1 MLSNRDLVLKLTEGN
16 AKRMTRQ
23 NNWEEPKQEV
33 GNPFHKTRE
42 DFKRM
47 FMTSRW
53 LIKPIVLKNFRR
65 FMKTGKQQANEARCD

>member
-42 DFKRM
+42 DFKKNVYDIPLANKAYR
-47 FMTSRW
+47 
-53 LIKPIVLKNFRR
+53 IKELQKIYEDW
-65 FMKTGKQQANEARCD
+65 KTTG